1 MILLAIVLAIVALA
15 AAGITGWMIAQR
27 SRSTAQRDQ
36 SSLLAA
42 TEQRATAA
50 EVRVADLVEQ
60 AARRDAELAKIH
72 HEAANARQAIGSL
85 EASLAA
91 SQQTATQHEQAS
103 RNAQRALAE
112 AHRALSEA
120 TAAQAKVRGE
130 LGVVQER
137 LAQRES
143 GQVREGRA
151 VEEVQRVLAPLIE
164 RERLAGQL
172 ARLDIGRGTRGELP
186 RLMDAIASL
195 GGFSSVVLS
204 DEVGLP
210 LAVNQGSNDGEQLAG
225 LWSLL
230 LTVADRIA
238 TAGAPVPIAVVVHD
252 AANQT
257 ILHRLFS
264 SAGSRFLLTAVSR
277 GRSLAPEALDPALT
291 KLERLLAG
299 SALAAS

>member
-60 AARRDAELAKIH
+60 AARRDAVLAKIH

-137 LAQRES
+137 LAQRGTIVEYVVTAELGPPHDRTFEVRACTSES
-143 GQVREGRA
+143 PTIGSGSRCARSSRISSKRCG
-151 VEEVQRVLAPLIE
+151 RVLASGSFRFASP
-164 RERLAGQL
+164 RAC
-172 ARLDIGRGTRGELP
+172 RGWCRCGP
-186 RLMDAIASL
+186 
-195 GGFSSVVLS
+195 
-204 DEVGLP
+204 
-210 LAVNQGSNDGEQLAG
+210 
-225 LWSLL
+225 
-230 LTVADRIA
+230 
-238 TAGAPVPIAVVVHD
+238 
-252 AANQT
+252 
-257 ILHRLFS
+257 
-264 SAGSRFLLTAVSR
+264 
-277 GRSLAPEALDPALT
+277 
-291 KLERLLAG
+291 
-299 SALAAS
+299 